1 MRNRW
6 LGKYLVEH
14 HLAKP
19 NWQPKQRDGNRGR
32 GRDYPNPTRDNVIFH
47 PTSNRRPDRPRRDNA
62 KPQVAKQG
70 VKGALRAANLRL
82 LLENAPVPE
91 AMALVAEVPLERLE
105 AMSQGALCPDETA
118 FHIERTLKLPGKWLD
133 GLNKEVPARTLHLL
147 KNPEQA
153 ELQDD
158 EDVEEDAASSS
169 PVVSPASAQQ
179 PAAQGA
185 AAFQPAPAS
194 TKLAPQAQQVQ
205 DAVGEAAAA
214 VEPSSIAASTEAGE
228 TAHSAIGPAVEV
240 ATALASSESP
250 QRPGKRAATAAR
262 RAAAAAEVQLP
273 LSEIALP
280 SQSGPNETS
289 SMATPELRKQNLTV
303 LLQGKGAKSALARVL
318 HAKPPYVSAMLSGR
332 KSLDKELCHSMARAL
347 GLPEDWFE
355 APRTAADIPA
365 ATLQRLA
372 SLRDTATDADMAS
385 GGDTAEAAP
394 AAAGSTSTEATVDP
408 TDSGEL
414 SAALAGTAEGGA
426 ATHDV
431 AVQAA
436 PIKQRGRRSQGATQR
451 GSQEPVKPT
460 DLAGEPSSAG
470 TTAAPQ
476 AEPLA
481 PVALDAQP
489 AAQAPAPALRTEILE
504 PVAPAPVAAP
514 IEAPA
519 AVNTHPATLRTAD
532 FMPVYSQPLVIEGGL
547 APITEALI
555 KILVLKAR
563 QGALSEDKAFELL
576 GALRLL

>member
-1 MRNRW
+1 M
-6 LGKYLVEH
+6 
-14 HLAKP
+14 AKP

-32 GRDYPNPTRDNVIFH
+32 GRDYHDSPRDNVIFH
-47 PTSNRRPDRPRRDNA
+47 PTSNRRPDRPRQDNA

-158 EDVEEDAASSS
+158 EDVEEDVAPSS

-185 AAFQPAPAS
+185 ATSQPAPAS

-205 DAVGEAAAA
+205 DAIGEAAAA

-228 TAHSAIGPAVEV
+228 TAHAAADPAVDAAPEGLQ
-240 ATALASSESP
+240 AA
-250 QRPGKRAATAAR
+250 GKRAAAAHR
-262 RAAAAAEVQLP
+262 RASAAAEVQLH
-273 LSEIALP
+273 LSELAPP

-289 SMATPELRKQNLTV
+289 PMAFPELRKQNLTV
-303 LLQGKGAKSALARVL
+303 LLQGKGARSALARIL
-318 HAKPPYVSAMLSGR
+318 HAKPPYVSAMVSGR
-332 KSLDKELCHSMARAL
+332 KSLDKELCNGMARAL
-347 GLPEDWFE
+347 GLPENWFE
-355 APRTAADIPA
+355 SPRTAADIPA
-365 ATLQRLA
+365 AVLQRLV
-372 SLRDTATDADMAS
+372 SLRDAGTAAS
-385 GGDTAEAAP
+385 SSDTAEAAP
-394 AAAGSTSTEATVDP
+394 ASTAGSGT
-408 TDSGEL
+408 
-414 SAALAGTAEGGA
+414 AAADTPAADESSERVASQAGTAEGDTATPDA
-426 ATHDV
+426 AIQI
-431 AVQAA
+431 A
-436 PIKQRGRRSQGATQR
+436 S
-451 GSQEPVKPT
+451 VKPT
-460 DLAGEPSSAG
+460 QRRARHASQAGDQPLVEPMGSVDASTSAP
-470 TTAAPQ
+470 AAMAIP
-476 AEPLA
+476 AELPA
-481 PVALDAQP
+481 PVEPEVQP
-489 AAQAPAPALRTEILE
+489 AAQEAAPALRTEVLRPQA
-504 PVAPAPVAAP
+504 PVLDAAPVAAATSP
-514 IEAPA
+514 QRA
-519 AVNTHPATLRTAD
+519 ALQTIDYA
-532 FMPVYSQPLVIEGGL
+532 PVYSQPLVIEGGL

-576 GALRLL
+576 GEARLL